1 MKIQLQYINKTSD
14 SNKDQTASS
23 NANLSKLKLP
33 NIDHTSALESR
44 PICNFIIL
52 TKIQLKNIHQTVVK
66 TFLSISISNSN
77 NINKFW
83 DGIFTCQSHISQFSI
98 TSVTEWQDEAIIGL
112 VSDKKSSS
120 KYILF
125 CHTFQQIRLNLVL
138 PDLISARLLFPS
150 NRSEVSCCHIIAN
163 MSNLS
168 PARIASFTILLV
180 YPYTHLY
187 YICILY
193 S

>member
-1 MKIQLQYINKTSD
+1 MKIQLQYIDKTSD

-23 NANLSKLKLP
+23 NANISKLKLT
-33 NIDHTSALESR
+33 NIDQTSALASQ

-112 VSDKKSSS
+112 VSDKKSSYEQFLIKIYFILPHISTNSAKFGIAWSYLSSTIVS
-120 KYILF
+120 K
-125 CHTFQQIRLNLVL
+125 
-138 PDLISARLLFPS
+138 
-150 NRSEVSCCHIIAN
+150 
-163 MSNLS
+163 
-168 PARIASFTILLV
+168 
-180 YPYTHLY
+180 
-187 YICILY
+187 
-193 S
+193 